1 MEYEP
6 YINSHSP
13 TFTTP
18 KKYIEQKLK
27 ILRRDFCIQPTEEE
41 ITHLNTLTTQI
52 TIDNAILSIIA
63 HHWDR

>member
-27 ILRRDFCIQPTEEE
+27 ILRRDFCIQPTANE
-41 ITHLNTLTTQI
+41 ILHLDTLTTQ
-52 TIDNAILSIIA
+52 TSIDNAILSIINR
-63 HHWDR
+63 HWG